1 MSSRRLRASHTA
13 AIVSLSDPRRPSGGA
28 RARPGAE
35 HAPGRGSAGQPAGL
49 PCLERRK
56 KLHAEVRSLTLFV
69 LLGSAA
75 AAAQVPQPTP
85 TPTPEGYRHYT
96 LGTITVTDEAP
107 PVEVTD
113 VEVVTAE
120 EIEAR
125 NARTVAEALVTV
137 PGIRVSTGRKNEPR
151 VSIHGFDQSKI
162 LVLVDGVP
170 YYETTYGQLD
180 LNQIP
185 TSNIARIEVSK
196 GAASVLYGAN
206 ALGGVVNI
214 VTKEA
219 SGTPVTGVTAE
230 FGGNGIGNLSFNHGG
245 RRGRLSYWLNLSHQE
260 RDAWDVSE
268 DFEPVDGRIVYRGPS
283 STVPALLQGE
293 GKRTNS
299 DVTRDAAWLKVG
311 FDNGPDSEFWVNL
324 HHLNMSKGL
333 PPAIDE
339 VRVFLSPPAFS
350 QLARMP
356 DYRDTGIDLDMRQ
369 RLSERLV
376 LKGKLFYHDHE
387 DNYDSYAD
395 LEYSDRLSRSTFA
408 DSILGGTAILE
419 SSLTDANTL
428 RASLNLKRDTHK
440 ERGDETLPFAKTAS
454 TTGSVGFE
462 DELRLGRGLR
472 LALGL
477 GFDWF
482 DVSDAERNL
491 VSEGQLVG
499 QAPLPATSAE
509 HVNPLVGVNWAFH
522 AGGELFAS
530 VGRKSRFPTLSQ
542 LYSDRSGNPDLEPEQ
557 SLNLVV
563 GARHRVTHA
572 LDIEAT
578 GFWYEVSDLISRSGT
593 DPTNTFQNYA
603 EVRIR
608 GLELAGSL
616 LVTDG
621 LLLRADLTLTDAA
634 DRSEGRVTDGVVNI
648 PELTGNLAVR
658 WQLPWLPA
666 SFALD
671 GTYMG
676 DVVTSLPSPLYP
688 DNPVQR
694 VDAVFLLSA
703 RFGCDVLPW
712 LELWG
717 AGRNLLDEDYE
728 SEYAYP
734 GPGRELS
741 VGLTATF

>member
-1 MSSRRLRASHTA
+1 MSPRSPIPKLIILIA
-13 AIVSLSDPRRPSGGA
+13 AV
-28 RARPGAE
+28 
-35 HAPGRGSAGQPAGL
+35 
-49 PCLERRK
+49 
-56 KLHAEVRSLTLFV
+56 
-69 LLGSAA
+69 SAA
-75 AAAQVPQPTP
+75 AQEPQPTP
-85 TPTPEGYRHYT
+85 TPTPETYRHYT
-96 LGTITVTDEAP
+96 LGTITVTEEAP
-107 PVEVTD
+107 PVEVVD

-120 EIEAR
+120 EIAAR
-125 NARTVAEALVTV
+125 NARTVAEVLVTV

-162 LVLVDGVP
+162 LVLIDGVP
-170 YYETTYGQLD
+170 FYETTYGQLD

-185 TSNIARIEVSK
+185 TSNVARIEVSK

-206 ALGGVVNI
+206 AMGGVVNI
-214 VTKEA
+214 VTKQA
-219 SGTPVTGVTAE
+219 ADTPSTEVTGE
-230 FGGNGIGNLSFNHGG
+230 LGGNGIANLSLSHGA
-245 RRGRLSYWLNLSHQE
+245 RRGRLSYWLDYSHQE
-260 RDAWDVSE
+260 RDGWDVSG
-268 DFEPVDGRIVYRGPS
+268 DFELVPGQIVYRAPS

-293 GKRTNS
+293 GERTNS

-408 DSILGGTAILE
+408 DSILGATAILE

-462 DELRLGRGLR
+462 DELRLGRGVR
-472 LALGL
+472 LVLGL

-482 DVSDAERNL
+482 DVSEAERNL

-499 QAPLPATSAE
+499 QEPLPATSAE
-509 HVNPLVGVNWAFH
+509 HVNPVVGVNWAFD

-557 SLNLVV
+557 SFNLVV
-563 GARHRVTHA
+563 GTRRHLTRA
-572 LDIEAT
+572 LDLEAT

-621 LLLRADLTLTDAA
+621 LLLRAHLTWTDAA
-634 DRSEGRVTDGVVNI
+634 DRSEGRVTDDVINV
-648 PELTGNLAVR
+648 PEFAGNLAVR
-658 WQLPWLPA
+658 WQLPWFPA
-666 SFALD
+666 RFALD

-676 DVVTSLPSPLYP
+676 DVFTSLPSPLYP
-688 DNPVQR
+688 DDPVQQ
-694 VDAVFLLSA
+694 VDAVFLLGA
-703 RFGCDVLPW
+703 RLGYDVLGW
-712 LELWG
+712 LELWA

-728 SEYAYP
+728 SEFAYP